1 METEGIGSVIFFVV
15 FMSTMLF
22 FIAADRQGWFN

>member
-15 FMSTMLF
+15 FMSVMLLA
-22 FIAADRQGWFN
+22 IASDRQGWF